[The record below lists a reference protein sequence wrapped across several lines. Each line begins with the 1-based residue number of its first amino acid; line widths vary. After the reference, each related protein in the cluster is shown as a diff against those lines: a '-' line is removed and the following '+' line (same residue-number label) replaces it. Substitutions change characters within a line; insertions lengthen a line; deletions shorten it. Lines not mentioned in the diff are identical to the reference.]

1 MYILYIIRYG
11 LYLHKTDMDSST
23 HRMCVSQLPRFPS
36 FQVLMLFDI
45 PSGYINS
52 SLLNMAI
59 EIMDL
64 PIDSMVIFHGYV
76 T

>member
-1 MYILYIIRYG
+1 MYILYIIRYR

-23 HRMCVSQLPRFPS
+23 HRMYVSQLPRF
-36 FQVLMLFDI
+36 FQVLMLFDV

-76 T
+76 K